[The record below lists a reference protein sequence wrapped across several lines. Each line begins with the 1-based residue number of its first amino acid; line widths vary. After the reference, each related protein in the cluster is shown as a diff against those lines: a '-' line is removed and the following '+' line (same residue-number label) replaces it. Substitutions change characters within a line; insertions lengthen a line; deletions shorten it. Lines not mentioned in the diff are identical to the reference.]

1 MRRAF
6 TLIEILVSVT
16 IVAVISGGALVNL
29 NKYSSRQRLQKSV
42 GEVNSALKLAQ
53 NYAKT
58 RQLPIGS
65 GETDLK
71 YIRVFIKDDKYMVAE
86 ANGVGST
93 YFHILVN
100 TDEIEVGSTPAEI
113 FFWSGNGRLVG
124 DTIGTVYAS
133 SEKATFYVRANSD
146 ITNYGKIEVS
156 SLGQVNVV
164 GIF

>member
-6 TLIEILVSVT
+6 TLIEILVSVS
-16 IVAVISGGALVNL
+16 IVAIISGGALVNL
-29 NKYSSRQRLQKSV
+29 NQYSSRQRLQKSV

-65 GETDLK
+65 SETDLN
-71 YIRVFIKDDKYMVAE
+71 YIRVSIEDGKYLVAD

-113 FFWSGNGRLVG
+113 FFWPGSGRLVS
-124 DTIGTVYAS
+124 DTNGTAYTS
-133 SEKATFYVRANSD
+133 NEKATFYVRANSD